1 MILGAPS
8 PAETRHWRRIP
19 EENLASIARNGI
31 HTGTFIGSR
40 SVMELFSR
48 CACTL
53 NPLKLTPQNMNRY
66 LVCLIILITT
76 PAVPANA
83 QISKLFKKS
92 AETKTTDDAAATQL
106 PEYKGVKQAVGVSD
120 FTNEAS
126 YRSQWTLGDNLR
138 FMLESALF
146 ETGRFVIVERA
157 ELGHVMAEQ
166 DLQAGG
172 RAAASTDV
180 AQTGKIRSARY
191 IASGAVTEV
200 SDDTSGDGGGIGIRG
215 LRIGVSSSKSAVVV
229 MVKLIDTTTGEV
241 VASKRIR
248 GEAGKTG
255 LRLGVARHGVGGDLS
270 SFAKTPLGEAAQD
283 CIDQAVKFIAEN
295 MEDFEIEG
303 SVVTLAGDQIVVS
316 LGENYGIG
324 AGQKLTVRTEGE
336 ILTDPATGA
345 VLDKIEGETIAT
357 IEVTRVRDKIS
368 YCKLLDGT
376 MPERGATVVVLH

>member
-1 MILGAPS
+1 
-8 PAETRHWRRIP
+8 
-19 EENLASIARNGI
+19 
-31 HTGTFIGSR
+31 
-40 SVMELFSR
+40 
-48 CACTL
+48 
-53 NPLKLTPQNMNRY
+53 MNRY

-157 ELGHVMAEQ
+157 ELGNVMAEQ